1 MKKIVSFIVVFVALC
16 VSASAQTSR
25 GIYQK
30 FSQGKGVEAVYVS
43 PATFRLMSGL
53 NMDLDDMAGLRL
65 GDITADLTGLYILDT
80 ESKEVGMKIAE
91 EVRKMVDAGKYEL
104 LVSTKDDTDDTSI
117 YAHIDGDTVSD
128 FVLLDISPDGVHWIS
143 IEGRIPMEAIQKM
156 MAQE

>member
-1 MKKIVSFIVVFVALC
+1 MKKIVSLIVACIATCISV
-16 VSASAQTSR
+16 SAQTSR

-30 FSQGKGVEAVYVS
+30 FSQNKGVDAVYVS
-43 PATFRLMSGL
+43 PATFRLMNGL
-53 NMDLDDMAGLRL
+53 NIDLDDMAGLRL
-65 GDITADLTGLYILDT
+65 KDITADLTGLYILDT
-80 ESKEVGMKIAE
+80 GSKEVGRKIAD

-128 FVLLDISPDGVHWIS
+128 FVLLDISSDGVHWIS

>member
-1 MKKIVSFIVVFVALC
+1 MKKIVSLIVVFVALC

-65 GDITADLTGLYILDT
+65 GDSTADLTGLYMLDT
-80 ESKEVGMKIAE
+80 ES
-91 EVRKMVDAGKYEL
+91 
-104 LVSTKDDTDDTSI
+104 
-117 YAHIDGDTVSD
+117 
-128 FVLLDISPDGVHWIS
+128 
-143 IEGRIPMEAIQKM
+143 
-156 MAQE
+156 